1 MGKIFFKLLKF
12 CFWGLL
18 IFCTFQ
24 IGSCSS
30 DRKASRSEANYEE
43 LTQEVE
49 KLKEENAEMRNNMN
63 QLAYSISPTY
73 DIPSAPAES
82 ATSTT
87 VQAVTPQTP
96 ATDSNKVYI
105 SAVDVSIPQ
114 ISKENENP
122 YATLVYSGQSFK
134 LTYYPE
140 EKRESIKDL
149 QFPYYGTSNRD
160 ATVIFSGITIN
171 GVYKVK
177 DGSFEA
183 ISGVKYDYVDNTYIF
198 PIHADGKEVN
208 IYMVQTIN
216 GSHFYFGVTAGN
228 NK

>member
-24 IGSCSS
+24 IGSCSA
-30 DRKASRSEANYEE
+30 DRKADRSEANYED
-43 LTQEVE
+43 LTQEIE
-49 KLKEENAEMRNNMN
+49 KLKEENAEVRNNMN

-105 SAVDVSIPQ
+105 SAVDISIPQ
-114 ISKENENP
+114 IAAEKEKP
-122 YATLVYSGQSFK
+122 FATLVYCGQSFNIT
-134 LTYYPE
+134 TYSE
-140 EKRESIKDL
+140 ENRESLRDVT
-149 QFPYYGTSNRD
+149 FPYYGTVERNGAVVISGV
-160 ATVIFSGITIN
+160 TVN
-171 GVYKVK
+171 GVYKLAE
-177 DGSFEA
+177 GSWEPV
-183 ISGVKYDYVDNTYIF
+183 SGVKFDYVDNTYTF
-198 PIHADGKEVN
+198 PIRAEGSYINV
-208 IYMVQTIN
+208 YMVQTVN
-216 GSHFYFGVTAGN
+216 GTHFYMGFSAGN